1 MKSSSG
7 KSFTIWSDNPKMNT
21 APRPVLRGYRN
32 GGQVPD
38 DTRPGK
44 HNTGQPGSLSGA
56 ATLRGG
62 ATKVADPVRVEYD
75 AYDTTM
81 EAEERAPQVVAGQAP
96 KVSPMRTFDRPS
108 DVRYYGEENRAEA
121 ERVNQERWDAYNRRV
136 RNEAIRTGNP
146 MPGESRASATAS
158 PIGEMVQSKAVHYG
172 SKVLEPVKMQER
184 IEQVRQDMQSKL
196 EQSPYY
202 TNKATAIAEL
212 EEQLKRRKKKED

>member
-44 HNTGQPGSLSGA
+44 HNTGKPGSLLETA
-56 ATLRGG
+56 
-62 ATKVADPVRVEYD
+62 KVAVDRAAQTKSGVEYD

-81 EAEERAPQVVAGQAP
+81 EAEERAPQVVAGQTP

-212 EEQLKRRKKKED
+212 EEQLKRRKKKEA

>member
-21 APRPVLRGYRN
+21 APRPTIRGYKD
-32 GGQVPD
+32 GGKVI
-38 DTRPGK
+38 DTRPPVKSTGK
-44 HNTGQPGSLSGA
+44 GRTNETDGTRIGIRY
-56 ATLRGG
+56 T
-62 ATKVADPVRVEYD
+62 E
-75 AYDTTM
+75 YDTTM
-81 EAEERAPQVVAGQAP
+81 EAEEKAPQVFAGQAP
-96 KVSPMRTFDRPS
+96 KVSSMREISKPS
-108 DVRYYGEENRAEA
+108 DVQYWGAQHKDEA
-121 ERVNQERWDAYNRRV
+121 SRITQERYDAYNRRV

-158 PIGEMVQSKAVHYG
+158 PIGEMVQKKAVHYG
-172 SKVLEPVKMQER
+172 SKVLEPVKVQER